1 MTDGILLRE
10 CLYDPLLSKYAVVM
24 LDEAHERYV
33 RTASIFESI
42 YSHNCL
48 LSFLFFFHFST
59 YFFLHFFYFI
69 FYFFFPFFFTFYLFF
84 SVFILHFFCRSMSTD
99 ILFGLVKAA
108 SALRPSLRV
117 VITSATLDS
126 EKLSRKLFL
135 FLLHTLSLCLS
146 HPHPIFLCHTK
157 NTLSRHNFNLNIVIN
172 PTFD

>member
-1 MTDGILLRE
+1 MRGTYVQLLF
-10 CLYDPLLSKYAVVM
+10 LNQF
-24 LDEAHERYV
+24 
-33 RTASIFESI
+33 TAITAYYLFSFFFIFPPI
-42 YSHNCL
+42 FFFIFL
-48 LSFLFFFHFST
+48 LFFIS
-59 YFFLHFFYFI
+59 FFT
-69 FYFFFPFFFTFYLFF
+69 FFFPFFFTFYLFF
-84 SVFILHFFCRSMSTD
+84 SVFILHLFCRSMSTD

-135 FLLHTLSLCLS
+135 FLLHTLSLCLP